1 MAMLLISFYCDRTF
15 AHVYLPVSE
24 PGDENGEVTR
34 QGDVCCAAP
43 RERERERERVSV
55 GMKESEGVR
64 ERAGERE
71 SVRKR

>member
-43 RERERERERVSV
+43 RERERERERVSA
-55 GMKESEGVR
+55 KECVC
-64 ERAGERE
+64 
-71 SVRKR
+71 V